1 MSTYHVPVLFFGRI
15 FDTEEAVSAFLTKHG
30 TAPPTIRTVWTTK
43 TCCASTI

>member
-15 FDTEEAVSAFLTKHG
+15 FNTEEEAYAFLTQHG
-30 TAPPTIRTVWTTK
+30 TATIRTVWTTK